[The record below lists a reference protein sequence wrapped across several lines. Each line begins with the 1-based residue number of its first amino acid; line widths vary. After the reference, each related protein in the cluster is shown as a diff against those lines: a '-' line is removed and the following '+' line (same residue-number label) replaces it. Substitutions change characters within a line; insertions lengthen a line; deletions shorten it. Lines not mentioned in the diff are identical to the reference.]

1 MKGRKKLPTEIKQL
15 KGTLR
20 ADRQL
25 KDEMKPAKIVDLP
38 YPPEYLNDDG
48 KKEWYNIIK
57 EYHKLGMIS
66 KLDLSMLALYCNEIS
81 IYIEMVNKLRDKDRV
96 MVFKNPDGSIKY
108 AAQVP
113 YQKIAN
119 DALAKALK
127 IASEF
132 GLTPS
137 SRTRI
142 SVGQIS
148 DNEDPIMQ
156 FLKMN

>member
-1 MKGRKKLPTEIKQL
+1 MRGRKKLPTEIKQL
-15 KGTLR
+15 KGTFR
-20 ADRQL
+20 SDREI
-25 KDEMKPAKIVDLP
+25 KDAMKPTKIIDLP
-38 YPPEYLNDDG
+38 YPPEYLNEDA
-48 KKEWYNIIK
+48 KKEWYVIIK

-66 KLDLSMLALYCNEIS
+66 KLDLGILGLYCNEIS
-81 IYIEMVNKLRDKDRV
+81 IYIEMTNKLRDKDRV

-137 SRTRI
+137 SRTKI
-142 SVGQIS
+142 STGQIT
-148 DNEDPIMQ
+148 DNDDPFLE
-156 FLKMN
+156 FLKIK

>member
-81 IYIEMVNKLRDKDRV
+81 IYIEMVNKLRNCIVTGK
-96 MVFKNPDGSIKY
+96 
-108 AAQVP
+108 
-113 YQKIAN
+113 
-119 DALAKALK
+119 
-127 IASEF
+127 
-132 GLTPS
+132 
-137 SRTRI
+137 
-142 SVGQIS
+142 QIGRAHV
-148 DNEDPIMQ
+148 
-156 FLKMN
+156 

>member
-1 MKGRKKLPTEIKQL
+1 MRGRKKLPTEIKQL

-20 ADRQL
+20 ADREI
-25 KDEMKPAKIVDLP
+25 KDAMKPTKIIDLP
-38 YPPEYLNDDG
+38 YPPEYLNEDA
-48 KKEWYNIIK
+48 KKEWYVIIK

-66 KLDLSMLALYCNEIS
+66 KLDLGILGLYCNEIS
-81 IYIEMVNKLRDKDRV
+81 IYIEMTNKLRDKDRV

-137 SRTRI
+137 SRTKI
-142 SVGQIS
+142 STGQITNN
-148 DNEDPIMQ
+148 DDPFLE
-156 FLKMN
+156 FLKIK

>member
-1 MKGRKKLPTEIKQL
+1 MRGRKKLPTEIKQL

-20 ADRQL
+20 ADREI
-25 KDEMKPAKIVDLP
+25 KDAMNPTKIIDLP
-38 YPPEYLNDDG
+38 YPPEYLNEDA
-48 KKEWYNIIK
+48 KKEWYVIIK

-66 KLDLSMLALYCNEIS
+66 KLDLGILGLYCNEIS
-81 IYIEMVNKLRDKDRV
+81 IYIEMTNKLRDKDRV

-108 AAQVP
+108 ASQVP

-137 SRTRI
+137 SRTKI
-142 SVGQIS
+142 STGQIT
-148 DNEDPIMQ
+148 DNEDPFLE
-156 FLKMN
+156 FLKIK

>member
-1 MKGRKKLPTEIKQL
+1 MRGRKKLPTEIKLL

-20 ADRQL
+20 ADREI
-25 KDEMKPAKIVDLP
+25 KDAMKPTKIIDLP
-38 YPPEYLNDDG
+38 YPPEYLNEDA
-48 KKEWYNIIK
+48 KKEWYVIIK
-57 EYHKLGMIS
+57 EYQKLGMIS
-66 KLDLSMLALYCNEIS
+66 NLDLGILGLYCNEIS
-81 IYIEMVNKLRDKDRV
+81 IYIEMTNKLRDKDRV
-96 MVFKNPDGSIKY
+96 MVFKNPDGTVKY

-137 SRTRI
+137 SRTKI
-142 SVGQIS
+142 DTGQNL
-148 DNEDPIMQ
+148 DNDDPFLE
-156 FLKMN
+156 FLKLK

>member
-1 MKGRKKLPTEIKQL
+1 
-15 KGTLR
+15 
-20 ADRQL
+20 
-25 KDEMKPAKIVDLP
+25 
-38 YPPEYLNDDG
+38 
-48 KKEWYNIIK
+48 
-57 EYHKLGMIS
+57 MIS
-66 KLDLSMLALYCNEIS
+66 KLDLGMLGLYCNEIS

-127 IASEF
+127 IAAEF

-142 SVGQIS
+142 SVGQVS
-148 DNEDPIMQ
+148 DNDDPIIQ

>member
-1 MKGRKKLPTEIKQL
+1 MRGRKKLPTEIKQL

-20 ADRQL
+20 ADREI
-25 KDEMKPAKIVDLP
+25 KDAMNPTKIIDLP
-38 YPPEYLNDDG
+38 YPPEYLNEDA
-48 KKEWYNIIK
+48 KKEWYVIIK

-66 KLDLSMLALYCNEIS
+66 KLDLGILGLYCNEIS
-81 IYIEMVNKLRDKDRV
+81 IYIEMTNKLRDKDRV

-137 SRTRI
+137 SRTKI
-142 SVGQIS
+142 STGQIT
-148 DNEDPIMQ
+148 DNDDPFLE
-156 FLKMN
+156 FLKIK

>member
-1 MKGRKKLPTEIKQL
+1 MRGRKKLPTEIKQL

-20 ADRQL
+20 ADREI
-25 KDEMKPAKIVDLP
+25 KDAMNPTKIIDLP
-38 YPPEYLNDDG
+38 YPPEYLNEDA
-48 KKEWYNIIK
+48 KKEWYVIIK

-66 KLDLSMLALYCNEIS
+66 KLDLGILGLYCNEIS
-81 IYIEMVNKLRDKDRV
+81 IYIEMTNKLRDKDRV

-137 SRTRI
+137 SRTKI
-142 SVGQIS
+142 STGQIT
-148 DNEDPIMQ
+148 DNEDPFLE
-156 FLKMN
+156 FLKIK

>member
-1 MKGRKKLPTEIKQL
+1 MRGRKKLPTEIKEL
-15 KGTLR
+15 KGTLQKCR
-20 ADRQL
+20 ELDNQ
-25 KDEMKPAKIVDLP
+25 MKPEKIVDLP

-48 KKEWYNIIK
+48 KREWYAIIK
-57 EYHKLGMIS
+57 EYNKLGMIS
-66 KLDLSMLALYCNEIS
+66 KLDLSMLGLYCNEIAT
-81 IYIEMVNKLRDKDRV
+81 YIEMTNKLKDKDRI
-96 MVFKNPDGSIKY
+96 MVFKNPDNSIKY

-127 IASEF
+127 IAIEF

-142 SVGQIS
+142 STGQLG
-148 DNEDPIMQ
+148 DNDDPFVE
-156 FLKMN
+156 FLKFK